1 MLHLDAD
8 RLMALADEAATPSE
22 LDHLAACA
30 VCAREVEA
38 FRGLRAAGL
47 RSGGVVLDAP
57 ITSWESLAPALRAA
71 GVIRST
77 PAWRSTLSGR
87 ARPWLAAAAALLL
100 AAGGVWF
107 GRATAPG
114 GSRPYSVASA
124 DAPTAGVQSNALL
137 TSGGSRILSVNDA
150 LEIMQRSEHDY
161 RAAAAYIASQDTSG
175 RGDAD
180 RYRTRLAALDRVQ
193 SAVREA
199 VMETPDDP
207 MLNQY
212 LLSTRSARAVT
223 LQQLSAAL
231 PTNVRL
237 ASW

>member
-8 RLMALADEAATPSE
+8 RLMALADEAATPAE
-22 LDHLAACA
+22 LDHLSACA
-30 VCAREVEA
+30 ACAREVEA

-47 RSGGVVLDAP
+47 RSGGVILDAP

-71 GVIRST
+71 GVIRGGAT
-77 PAWRSTLSGR
+77 ARGLLMTRS
-87 ARPWLAAAAALLL
+87 RPWMAAAAALLL
-100 AAGGVWF
+100 VAGGVIA
-107 GRATAPG
+107 GRLTAPG
-114 GSRPYSVASA
+114 VRQFDPARVDQPA
-124 DAPTAGVQSNALL
+124 AGVQSTALV
-137 TSGGSRILSVNDA
+137 TSADSPIVSVDDA
-150 LEIMQRSEHDY
+150 LQIMERAEHDY
-161 RAAAAYIASQDTSG
+161 RAASAYIAAQDPNT

-180 RYRTRLAALDRVQ
+180 RYRARLAALDKVQ

-199 VMETPDDP
+199 VQEAPDDP

-223 LQQLSAAL
+223 LQQLSTTL
-231 PTNVRL
+231 PSNVRL